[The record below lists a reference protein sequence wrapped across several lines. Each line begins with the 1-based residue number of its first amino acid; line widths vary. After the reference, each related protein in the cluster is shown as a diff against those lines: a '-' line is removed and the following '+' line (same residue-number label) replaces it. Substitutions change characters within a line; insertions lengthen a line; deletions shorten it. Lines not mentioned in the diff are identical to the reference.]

1 MFSHTPQMLVGIGL
15 LVGASV
21 ALVLWV
27 ALRAIADVPAE
38 DRTWR
43 DRPPSFI
50 RCVWWPTRVLAH
62 WIGRLLPIA
71 LRQRM
76 LVRMRIAGLDYALSP
91 AQLIAHRVVIALLSG
106 AFAGWLAYGWQA
118 HEPLL
123 FALLGSGVGFLIA
136 RSWFADRVAARRRQ
150 LLKTLPFFLDLITLC
165 VEAGL
170 NLTGAFQQAVAKGPD
185 GPLRDEFQRVL
196 RDVRAGKSR
205 ADALRTFGDRLN
217 EPSIAHLVS
226 AIIQA
231 ENLGMSLG
239 PLLRAQSEQ
248 RRCER
253 FARAEKAAM
262 EAPVKLLFPLVAFIF
277 PCTFLVIGF
286 PIVVQFMRMGL

>member
-1 MFSHTPQMLVGIGL
+1 MYSETPPILLAIGL
-15 LVGASV
+15 LAGAST
-21 ALVLWV
+21 ALLLWV
-27 ALRAIADVPAE
+27 VLRAIADVPTE

-43 DRPPSFI
+43 DRPPMFI

-62 WIGRLLPIA
+62 WIGGLLPIA
-71 LRQRM
+71 LRQRL

-91 AQLIAHRVVIALLSG
+91 AQLVAHRFVIALLAASC
-106 AFAGWLAYGWQA
+106 AGWLAYGWQV
-118 HEPLL
+118 HEPML
-123 FALLGSGVGFLIA
+123 FAVLGAGVGFLIA

-170 NLTGAFQQAVAKGPD
+170 NLTGAFQQAAAKGPD
-185 GPLRDEFQRVL
+185 GPLRDELQRVL

-205 ADALRTFGDRLN
+205 TDALRTFADRLN
-217 EPSIAHLVS
+217 EPSITHLVS

-231 ENLGMSLG
+231 ENLGMNLG
-239 PLLRAQSEQ
+239 PLLRAQGEQ
-248 RRCER
+248 RRSER

-262 EAPVKLLFPLVAFIF
+262 EAPVKMLFPLVAFIF